1 METQRQVPIV
11 LCLLPPLPHPCHR
24 IRQPH
29 QGQGT
34 ILLRTFRAQYLRLP
48 FLETADNQP
57 RKQKQEKYNNK
68 KNRVP
73 HGIRFS
79 KTNYLKTN
87 LLKQIKKIFATFSV
101 ILYTM
106 AKLIIFSIAA
116 KKNGKKITK
125 KLHFYVFS

>member
-1 METQRQVPIV
+1 MINIADRQK
-11 LCLLPPLPHPCHR
+11 R
-24 IRQPH
+24 RQKH
-29 QGQGT
+29 SKIQQ
-34 ILLRTFRAQYLRLP
+34 
-48 FLETADNQP
+48 
-57 RKQKQEKYNNK
+57 

-87 LLKQIKKIFATFSV
+87 LLKQIKKIFATISV

-116 KKNGKKITK
+116 KKNDKKMTK
-125 KLHFYVFS
+125 MLLIHVFS

>member
-1 METQRQVPIV
+1 METV
-11 LCLLPPLPHPCHR
+11 
-24 IRQPH
+24 
-29 QGQGT
+29 
-34 ILLRTFRAQYLRLP
+34 
-48 FLETADNQP
+48 DNQA

-73 HGIRFS
+73 HGIRLS

-116 KKNGKKITK
+116 KKKRKKNN
-125 KLHFYVFS
+125 

>member
-1 METQRQVPIV
+1 M
-11 LCLLPPLPHPCHR
+11 
-24 IRQPH
+24 
-29 QGQGT
+29 
-34 ILLRTFRAQYLRLP
+34 
-48 FLETADNQP
+48 
-57 RKQKQEKYNNK
+57 KQTDKKEDKNTVKYKQ